1 MLYGVGVS
9 TVSVKGNEM
18 LCSYKKIIYKIFHDK
33 MQEIGESSSIGPM
46 RQFQIRFFY
55 KPTKMYITLD
65 ADRGVFTL
73 DMEDEA
79 KNWNTL
85 YRIEKFDNDM
95 TEECLENA
103 LIILKQVLEEN
114 TFPLYMPGNN
124 KLYKKRNEIKK

>member
-1 MLYGVGVS
+1 
-9 TVSVKGNEM
+9 M
-18 LCSYKKIIYKIFHDK
+18 LCSYKKIIYKIFHEK

-46 RQFQIRFFY
+46 GQFQIRFFY

-85 YRIEKFDNDM
+85 YRIKKFNNDM
-95 TEECLENA
+95 TEDCLENA

-114 TFPLYMPGNN
+114 TFPLYRSGNN
-124 KLYKKRNEIKK
+124 KLYKKRYGI